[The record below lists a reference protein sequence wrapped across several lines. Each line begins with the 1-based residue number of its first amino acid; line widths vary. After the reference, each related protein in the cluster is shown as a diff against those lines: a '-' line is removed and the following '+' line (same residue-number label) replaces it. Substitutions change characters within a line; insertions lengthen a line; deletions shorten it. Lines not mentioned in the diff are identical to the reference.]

1 MLLAQDLNLKIADFG
16 LSGPIQGR
24 DGSGILRTRE
34 VGTEGYRGPEIHET
48 KGYKGEP
55 NDIFAAGVILFIL
68 VTRLQPFVGDAKWN
82 EDYLLLQSDSKKYW
96 TERAK
101 STSTLSN
108 EVKCLIE

>member
-1 MLLAQDLNLKIADFG
+1 MKIADFG

-24 DGSGILRTRE
+24 DGSGLLITRK
-34 VGTEGYRGPEIHET
+34 GTIGFRGPEIHEI

-55 NDIFAAGVILFIL
+55 MDIFATGVILFIL

-108 EVKCLIE
+108 EVKCLIESLLL